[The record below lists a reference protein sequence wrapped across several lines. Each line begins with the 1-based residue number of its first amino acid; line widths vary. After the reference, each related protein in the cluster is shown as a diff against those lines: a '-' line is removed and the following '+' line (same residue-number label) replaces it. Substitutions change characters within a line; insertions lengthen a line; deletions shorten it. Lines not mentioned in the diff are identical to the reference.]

1 MIRAARYAYAFLAW
15 AFVAAVVAQVFF
27 IGMGLFGD
35 RGFIQT
41 HQTFG
46 WIVHLMPILV
56 LLAAALSRAGRRHW
70 TWALALAAV
79 VFVVPILVLLR
90 DSSPVAAALHPV
102 GAMVAFW
109 LGVVVARN
117 SLDALRQADAPTTD
131 ASAEAATA

>member
-1 MIRAARYAYAFLAW
+1 MVRAARYAYAFLAW
-15 AFVAAVVAQVFF
+15 AFIAAVVAQVFF

-35 RGFIQT
+35 RRFVET
-41 HQTFG
+41 HVSFG

-56 LLAAALSRAGRRHW
+56 LVAASLSRAGRRHW

-79 VFVVPILVLLR
+79 VFVVPILVLLK
-90 DSSPVAAALHPV
+90 SSVPALAALHPV

-117 SLDALRQADAPTTD
+117 SLDALRQTDAPAADASTG
-131 ASAEAATA
+131 AAAA